1 MWRYRA
7 AKKKKEKREDSVYLI
22 KDILEL
28 ILCQGRTLDVFNSAK
43 FLSHP
48 VTILLAD
55 GGHLLT
61 GELIPDSSI
70 VAQIG
75 LGTDDQAGNTGAVV
89 VDFGEPLFADVLK

>member
-1 MWRYRA
+1 M
-7 AKKKKEKREDSVYLI
+7 YLI

-43 FLSHP
+43 FFSHP
-48 VTILLAD
+48 VTVFLAD

-61 GELIPDSSI
+61 GELIPDPSI

-89 VDFGEPLFADVLK
+89 VDFGEPLFADVLE

>member
-1 MWRYRA
+1 MWKYRA
-7 AKKKKEKREDSVYLI
+7 AKKKKVEDSVYLI
-22 KDILEL
+22 KDVLEL

-48 VTILLAD
+48 VTVLLAD

-61 GELIPDSSI
+61 GELIPDSGI

-75 LGTDDQAGNTGAVV
+75 LGTDDQAGNTRAVV
-89 VDFGEPLFADVLK
+89 VDFGEPLFADVLE